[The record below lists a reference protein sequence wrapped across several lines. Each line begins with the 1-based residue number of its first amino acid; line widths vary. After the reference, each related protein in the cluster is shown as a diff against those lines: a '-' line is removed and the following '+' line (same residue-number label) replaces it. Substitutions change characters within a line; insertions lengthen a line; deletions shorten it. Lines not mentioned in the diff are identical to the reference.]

1 MPTAALLLL
10 PVFAT
15 IASAMF
21 WQALYATVLR
31 QIFGTWPDARD
42 AFVGRGS
49 WISFSRRFGRAY
61 ALGALALAFAWILL
75 GAHLVPN
82 TAIGAWLLFAPA
94 ILLIV
99 ASVVLAA
106 LVVCRWVVDE

>member
-1 MPTAALLLL
+1 MPPAALFLLL
-10 PVFAT
+10 VFAAV
-15 IASAMF
+15 ASAMF
-21 WQALYATVLR
+21 WPALYATALR
-31 QIFGTWPDARD
+31 QVFRTWPDARD
-42 AFVGRGS
+42 AFVGHGG
-49 WISFSRRFGRAY
+49 WISFSRRFGRTY
-61 ALGALALAFAWILL
+61 ALGALALAFAWIFL

-82 TAIGAWLLFAPA
+82 TTVGAWLLFAPA